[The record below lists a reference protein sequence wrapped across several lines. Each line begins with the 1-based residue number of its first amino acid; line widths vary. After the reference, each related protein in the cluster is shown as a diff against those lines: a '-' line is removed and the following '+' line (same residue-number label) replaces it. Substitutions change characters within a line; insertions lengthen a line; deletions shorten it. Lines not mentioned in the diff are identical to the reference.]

1 MISNVDN
8 RLAQVFVVVLSVFL
22 VGSAV
27 YMVLDGA
34 EKAPD
39 RDLNA
44 SASNDKVCVPP
55 YRDGACY
62 PVNDSVN
69 ASLPA
74 NHTSNQTNTSQ
85 QANQTVNITENV
97 STVQ

>member
-1 MISNVDN
+1 MISNVDTSV
-8 RLAQVFVVVLSVFL
+8 AQMSIVLIAFLL
-22 VGSAV
+22 VGSGVAI
-27 YMVLDGA
+27 VLDSA
-34 EKAPD
+34 EKTPD

-69 ASLPA
+69 ASLPT
-74 NHTSNQTNTSQ
+74 NYTSNQTNTS
-85 QANQTVNITENV
+85 NV
-97 STVQ
+97 TLNGSTVQ